1 VARSQRLK
9 ERSSRLGRQIR
20 DLRRARGLTQE
31 KLGERAGL
39 SYKFIGEIER
49 GTGNPTVATLLAISE
64 ALGIDV
70 IHLFEPRSNEPGG
83 TRLYPL
89 TPAEFDRV
97 QEALDSLGTILKKP
111 GRKKPRAG
119 RR

>member
-1 VARSQRLK
+1 VAKSQRIK
-9 ERSSRLGRQIR
+9 DRSARIGRQIR
-20 DLRRARGLTQE
+20 ELRRARGLTQE
-31 KLGERAGL
+31 QLGERAGL

-49 GTGNPTVATLLAISE
+49 GMGNPTVATLLSISE

-83 TRLYPL
+83 TSLYPM

-97 QEALDSLGTILKKP
+97 QEALESLGTILKKP
-111 GRKKPRAG
+111 GPKKRRSPR
-119 RR
+119 R

>member
-1 VARSQRLK
+1 VASSQRIK

-20 DLRRARGLTQE
+20 DLRRARGFTQE

-49 GTGNPTVATLLAISE
+49 GMGNPTVATLLTISE
-64 ALGIDV
+64 ALDVDV
-70 IHLFEPRSNEPGG
+70 IHLFEPRSSEPGG

-89 TPAEFDRV
+89 TAAEFDRV
-97 QEALDSLGTILKKP
+97 QEALDSLGHILKKP
-111 GRKKPRAG
+111 GPRKPRS
-119 RR
+119 RRR